1 MKYIRYFENR
11 EEIDPDFYKL
21 YKVLKKFFRGYE
33 VIITPETDEDYSGID
48 VKSNHGGLL
57 FEFVLG
63 NNDPMSVSIYD
74 NCDEDTDESDF
85 IEYIRY
91 NANDIFGCQFIKLD
105 ARLDKFLDCINRADF
120 ELWRNV
126 KKYNL

>member
-1 MKYIRYFENR
+1 MKYIKYFENR
-11 EEIDPDFYKL
+11 EKIDPNFYRL

-33 VIITPETDEDYSGID
+33 VKITPETDEDYSGID
-48 VKSNHGGLL
+48 VKRL

-63 NNDPMSVSIYD
+63 NNNDRMSVSIYD

-91 NANDIFGCQFIKLD
+91 NANDIFGCQIKLD
-105 ARLDKFLDCINRADF
+105 ARLDKFLDCINREDF
-120 ELWRNV
+120 ELWRDV